1 MYKDISRKT
10 KETLKKQQW
19 AKSLSLYTVMQ
30 LIKNNPTSPLLK
42 SYMNTCDCA
51 RLKIWTQDETT
62 EEMKMKSTYCK
73 NRWCYVCN
81 RIRTAINI
89 NHYLPQISQ
98 MGMPFFVTLTLPTC
112 TAEELPE
119 RIKYF
124 EATWRKIY
132 NRSHEKRVKEINEKD
147 IRLNGVRSMEC
158 TLRPDGMYHFHM
170 HLIVDGWTNADWLV
184 RQWLKLNP
192 QASIL
197 GQDIT
202 KIYVAKD
209 FQPATKGSLMEVFK
223 YALKMSIKKEEMTPE
238 VFQRMDIVFQAFK
251 GKRLL
256 SAFGNVKAL
265 RLDEKSE
272 DDMMDL
278 VSQMDEELVVRL
290 GNDTSIWKWEK
301 DEYDWVNPAT
311 GEMLIGESLPKRVH
325 KIVKDMEGVPAP
337 PNKLKDILAWAHE
350 QNI

>member
-1 MYKDISRKT
+1 MYKDIPRKT

-19 AKSLSLYTVMQ
+19 AKSLSMYTAMQ

-42 SYMNTCDCA
+42 SYMNTCHCA
-51 RLKIWTQDETT
+51 RIKIWTKDENTG
-62 EEMKMKSTYCK
+62 EMKMKSTYCK

-89 NHYLPQISQ
+89 SHYFPQISQ

-119 RIKYF
+119 RIKYV
-124 EATWRKIY
+124 EDTWRKIY
-132 NRSHEKRVKEINEKD
+132 NNSHDKRKKGNQEKGIS
-147 IRLNGVRSMEC
+147 LNGVRSMEC
-158 TLRPDGMYHFHM
+158 TLRPNGMYHYHM
-170 HLIVDGWTNADWLV
+170 HLIIDGWTNAEWLV
-184 RQWLKLNP
+184 QKWLKMNP
-192 QASIL
+192 HANIAA
-197 GQDIT
+197 QDIR
-202 KIYVAKD
+202 KIYVGNEAE
-209 FQPATKGSLMEVFK
+209 PLTNKGLMEVFK

-238 VFQRMDIVFQAFK
+238 TYQRMDIVFQAFK

-256 SAFGNVKAL
+256 SAFGRMKSL
-265 RLDEKSE
+265 RLDEKNE

-337 PNKLKDILAWAHE
+337 PDKLKDILAWAHE